1 MPFNGACHVVL
12 ALVLVQQLECTF
24 FDVRVFIQTSHVAA
38 CAGNTHCMWHA
49 VHSFTLP
56 FTCA

>member
-1 MPFNGACHVVL
+1 ML
-12 ALVLVQQLECTF
+12 ALVLVQQFECTF
-24 FDVRVFIQTSHVAA
+24 FDVRVFSQTSHVAA

-56 FTCA
+56 FTRAQGPAP